1 MKFMKGEKTMNL
13 INTLFIGIEE
23 CCEQGFIQ
31 IMGMLFIGMQTIRYG
46 KFCKIRTCLISN
58 KD

>member
-1 MKFMKGEKTMNL
+1 MKGEKTMNL